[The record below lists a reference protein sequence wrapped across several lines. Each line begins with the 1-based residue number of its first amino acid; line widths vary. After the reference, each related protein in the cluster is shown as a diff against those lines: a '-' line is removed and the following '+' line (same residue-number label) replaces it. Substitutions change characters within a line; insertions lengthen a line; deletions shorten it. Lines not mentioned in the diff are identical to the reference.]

1 MSEHRAAAS
10 APGTRTS
17 MVHRLRAL
25 LLAGLMSCLLLAP
38 AARADEGAASVIEA
52 ATAARGAT
60 SLALQGPSPGA
71 MHGAPAL
78 PGPDDLRGR
87 QLEDA
92 VRAASAGDLF
102 LARAEL
108 KSLLARRAVF
118 GAERVRAWF
127 LLGWVSARLG
137 HHQQASANF
146 YRVRRLE
153 EHPLKE
159 SAAWYEARADLN
171 RGHPSTALAECDGY
185 LEGWPEGRFAEECR
199 LLQADALLALGK
211 RREAVERFDAFLQE
225 NPDDQRRE
233 AIALRLAGALEEAGE
248 LEAAALRYR
257 NLYVHHRLPTT
268 GDAAAGAL
276 HRLQAWGLDLPALN
290 DQQLYTRAC
299 SLRTAGQHDA
309 SYDLFCELDARN
321 PGAGEAATV
330 LGKRLDQERHEILW
344 RNRRYE
350 LVGEEAARRYAKQP
364 EADDA
369 AENLYWA
376 VQGFSRSGRFD
387 DAVKHQ
393 VLGTT
398 KHPKHRRF
406 RRTEERSALLHLGA
420 RQYARAVQAYRAWQ
434 ARTSRA
440 RRSSKVKFYVG
451 YLSYKAGDYDVAIET
466 LGPLAARRGGYQ
478 QAARFWKAR
487 AHERKKEWRTA
498 TKEYDKLTEADPDGW
513 YALVHRGRLARQ
525 RGEEPAGQW
534 RDGRWPGVA
543 ARDLPLPRRPDAT
556 PLPEAVS
563 RAFDRSYRGEVHP
576 EPRSETRLA
585 RDADGRVTRRPQDG
599 WSSRQLFTSPAGQHR
614 RSIKPAVSDSSS
626 LVPPT
631 WQPSPWW
638 DPVVGLTL
646 WTRFVE
652 ENSEHWPE
660 LPTALELSRIG
671 LGEQAGPILAA
682 VYQEVRDV
690 SRSSRKKRA
699 VSRWRAAGGEG
710 GSAEVQRWAAILDMK
725 LKSEDW
731 RQLFGAAGYPAS
743 VSHFATQSIHYAP
756 LDRRAGGRGAWTLRF
771 PAAFAPHVWRAGWEN
786 DVDPLLMLSIMRA
799 ESLYRHDA
807 VSSAGALGLVQ
818 VMPATGAKVA
828 ALMGDPAF
836 RVESLLRPDQN
847 IRLGTFYLG
856 KLLDR
861 FDGQF
866 PLAVGS
872 YNGGPHNVG
881 RWLRPKTDIPF
892 EEFVEEIA
900 FDETRNY
907 VKKVTSY
914 YAIYTDLYAP
924 GDAVLI
930 PETTRPDDPSVINF

>member
-1 MSEHRAAAS
+1 MPHPIR
-10 APGTRTS
+10 P
-17 MVHRLRAL
+17 L
-25 LLAGLMSCLLLAP
+25 LLAGLWPCLLLAP
-38 AARADEGAASVIEA
+38 AAWAEGAPSWV
-52 ATAARGAT
+52 
-60 SLALQGPSPGA
+60 LQGPTPGT
-71 MHGAPAL
+71 MQGAPAL
-78 PGPDDLRGR
+78 PEAGSLPGH

-92 VRAASAGDLF
+92 VRAASAGDLHR
-102 LARAEL
+102 ARAEL
-108 KSLLARRAVF
+108 KSLLARGGIY

-127 LLGWVSARLG
+127 LLGWVSEQLG

-146 YRVRRLE
+146 YRVRRQE

-159 SAAWYEARADLN
+159 WATWYEAQADLH

-185 LEGWPEGRFAEECR
+185 LQAWPEGRFAAECE

-211 RREAVERFDAFLQE
+211 RRQAVERFDAFLE
-225 NPDDQRRE
+225 EHPDDQRRE
-233 AIALRLAGALEEAGE
+233 AIALRLAGALEEAGDF
-248 LEAAALRYR
+248 EAAAQRYR
-257 NLYVHHRLPTT
+257 ALYVHHRLPTT
-268 GDAAAGAL
+268 GEAAASAL
-276 HRLQAWGLDLPALN
+276 QRLEAWGLELPPLS
-290 DQQLYTRAC
+290 DGQLYTRAC

-309 SYDLFCELDARN
+309 SYDLYCELDARN
-321 PGAGEAATV
+321 PGRGDEATAF
-330 LGKRLDQERHEILW
+330 GQRLDHERHDFLW

-350 LVGEEAARRYAKQP
+350 LVGEEAASRYRKQP
-364 EADDA
+364 DADDA

-376 VQGFSRSGRFD
+376 VQGFSRSGRFE

-393 VLGTT
+393 QLGTS
-398 KHPKHRRF
+398 KHPRHRRF

-420 RQYARAVQAYRAWQ
+420 KQYAPAVEAYRAWQ
-434 ARTSRA
+434 ARSSHA

-451 YLSYKAGDYDVAIET
+451 YLSYKAGKHDTAIEV
-466 LGPLAARRGGYQ
+466 LDALSRRSGGYQ

-487 AHERKKEWRTA
+487 AHERKKEWRA
-498 TKEYDKLTEADPDGW
+498 ARSEYNKLLEDEPDGW
-513 YALVHRGRLARQ
+513 YALVHRSRLARES
-525 RGEEPAGQW
+525 GEQPEGRW

-543 ARDLPLPRRPDAT
+543 ARDLPLPRRADAT
-556 PLPEAVS
+556 PLFEAVS
-563 RAFDRSYRGEVHP
+563 RTSRRSHVGALAPV
-576 EPRSETRLA
+576 PRPA
-585 RDADGRVTRRPQDG
+585 PGAVRDADGRVVRRPADG
-599 WSSRQLFTSPAGQHR
+599 WASRRLFDPPAELAPLEWRAAVVDASSQ
-614 RSIKPAVSDSSS
+614 
-626 LVPPT
+626 VPPT
-631 WQPSPWW
+631 WQESAWW
-638 DPVVGLTL
+638 DPEVGLEL
-646 WTRFVE
+646 WTRFAE
-652 ENSEHWPE
+652 DNAEHWPE

-682 VYQEVRDV
+682 VYGEVRDV
-690 SRSSRKKRA
+690 SRSSRKKRR

-725 LKSEDW
+725 LKAADW

-756 LDRRAGGRGAWTLRF
+756 LDRRGAGRGAWTLRF

-786 DVDPLLMLSIMRA
+786 DIDPLLMLSIMRA
-799 ESLYRHDA
+799 ESLYKHDA

-828 ALMGDPAF
+828 ALMGDSAF
-836 RVESLLRPDQN
+836 RVESLLRPEQN

-872 YNGGPHNVG
+872 YNGGPHNIG
-881 RWLRPKTDIPF
+881 RWLRPKTDMPF

-900 FDETRNY
+900 FDESRGY

-924 GDAVLI
+924 GDAVLL
-930 PETTRPDDPSVINF
+930 PENTRPDDPSVINF